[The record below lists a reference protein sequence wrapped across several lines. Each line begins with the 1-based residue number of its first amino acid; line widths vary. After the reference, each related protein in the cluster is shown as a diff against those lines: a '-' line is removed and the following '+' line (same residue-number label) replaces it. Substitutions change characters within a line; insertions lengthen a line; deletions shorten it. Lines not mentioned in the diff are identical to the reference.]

1 MDLSTIF
8 DAGYYAGVNPDLSA
22 AGLTNSDQLLNHFQQ
37 YGVKEGRSFSPY
49 IDLNYYNSANPDLAA
64 TGLTNGDQLLY
75 HLLNHGINEKRKFAA
90 NVDLNYYG
98 AVNSD
103 LAAAG
108 LTKGEEL
115 LWHIVNYGGKEGR
128 QLIEP
133 ALPLNDFNQITDI
146 SPSSTPPDISDILG
160 SFSPPGIPDFG
171 ALSLPQL
178 RTLPTAELNG
188 VLAAG
193 LETSFEQLNS
203 FLTSPLFSS
212 HLKTAFGESIDLDA
226 AKALI
231 ESLVSRQGVP
241 QFEIVSTADI
251 NSSLGAF
258 DALTNTV
265 YISQE
270 FLSQNANNPAVIA
283 GVVLE
288 EIGHFIDSRIN
299 ILDAAGDEG
308 AIFSALVEGKAI
320 SDSELQG
327 LKAENDVATIA
338 LNGTNVTLEQN
349 KSAYLWTWDS
359 NGKYLNGG
367 NSTLINVFKN
377 NGIDLNWGQS
387 TADAFNN
394 PYLGDGPKDY
404 FGGAVAIGANFEQG
418 RTYKFNA
425 SADDYLRIAVQ
436 SNQNSNDTTWL
447 TPNWLQLGG
456 SGKTELTF
464 TPKSTGFYW
473 IWAYM
478 YELTGDASL
487 SVTWQETTSKSNGE
501 KSNLN
506 LYRVDGR
513 PADIQNRP
521 TWVVIHGMNDYTTNP
536 ESSVKPL
543 AENLGNK
550 RQDDQVLV
558 LDWKEAASGRFSLP
572 ESNRGGSWITTVAKW
587 AANKLKNEWGISP
600 NNINIAGHSLGSYL
614 GWEIAKN
621 IGEVNRLIALDPATT
636 TLGGYENFNSV
647 DFSKYSKWAWG
658 FYGSPL
664 GNDQKAKTAEESFK
678 VIFPS
683 LNPDA
688 AHGGV
693 ATTFANM
700 VKLGDS
706 DSISRYFNVD
716 QMGSQWYKPWG
727 RVNGFEA
734 SIGVKNSNQGW
745 VPALLEPTIK
755 LAS

>member
-1 MDLSTIF
+1 M
-8 DAGYYAGVNPDLSA
+8 
-22 AGLTNSDQLLNHFQQ
+22 
-37 YGVKEGRSFSPY
+37 
-49 IDLNYYNSANPDLAA
+49 
-64 TGLTNGDQLLY
+64 
-75 HLLNHGINEKRKFAA
+75 LNHGINEKRKFAA

-133 ALPLNDFNQITDI
+133 ALPLTDSNQITDV

-160 SFSPPGIPDFG
+160 TFSPSGIPDFE

-193 LETSFEQLNS
+193 IETSVEQLNS

-231 ESLVSRQGVP
+231 ESLVSRQGLP

-270 FLSQNANNPAVIA
+270 FLSQNANNPAAIA

-308 AIFSALVEGKAI
+308 AIFSALVEEKAI

-349 KSAYLWTWDS
+349 KSAYLWTWDI

-367 NSTLINVFKN
+367 KSTLINVSKN

-387 TADAFNN
+387 TADVFNN
-394 PYLGDGPKDY
+394 TSVYLGDGPKDY
-404 FGGAVAIGANFEQG
+404 FGAGVVIGANFEQG

-425 SADDYLRIAVQ
+425 SADDYLQIKVQ
-436 SNQNSNDTTWL
+436 SNQNPNDTTWL
-447 TPNWLQLGG
+447 TTNWLELGG

-464 TPKSTGFYW
+464 TPKSTGEYW
-473 IWAYM
+473 IYAYM
-478 YELTGDASL
+478 YEKTGDASL
-487 SVTWQETTSKSNGE
+487 SVTWQETTSKSDGA

-521 TWVVIHGMNDYTTNP
+521 TWVVLHGMDDSPNGTPKT
-536 ESSVKPL
+536 L
-543 AENLGNK
+543 AENLANK

-558 LDWKEAASGRFSLP
+558 LDWSDAAKPDSILL
-572 ESNRGGSWITTVAKW
+572 SNRGGSWITTVAKW

-600 NNINIAGHSLGSYL
+600 NNINIAGHSLGAYL

-636 TLGGYENFNSV
+636 TAGGYENESNV
-647 DFSKYSKWAWG
+647 NFSQYSKWSWG
-658 FYGSPL
+658 FYGSSL
-664 GNDQKAKTAEESFK
+664 GQDKKAQTADESFNL
-678 VIFPS
+678 IFPAS
-683 LNPDA
+683 TSMED

-693 ATTFANM
+693 ARTFANM
-700 VKLGDS
+700 VKIGNS
-706 DSISRYFNVD
+706 DSISGYFNVD
-716 QMGSQWYKPWG
+716 
-727 RVNGFEA
+727 
-734 SIGVKNSNQGW
+734 
-745 VPALLEPTIK
+745 
-755 LAS
+755 